1 LPSAQIEELSMA
13 RASSRLPERFPV
25 GSKYVV
31 ESHGR
36 VVSRYVEFPNGRRVV
51 LAKRTALPCTQ
62 ASARG
67 QSRAHSRG
75 HSHRPSI
82 SA

>member
-1 LPSAQIEELSMA
+1 MA
-13 RASSRLPERFPV
+13 RASRRLPERFPV

-36 VVSRYVEFPNGRRVV
+36 VVSRYVEFPNGQRVV
-51 LAKRTALPCTQ
+51 LAKRTALSCTQ

-67 QSRAHSRG
+67 HSRG
-75 HSHRPSI
+75 HSHRASV